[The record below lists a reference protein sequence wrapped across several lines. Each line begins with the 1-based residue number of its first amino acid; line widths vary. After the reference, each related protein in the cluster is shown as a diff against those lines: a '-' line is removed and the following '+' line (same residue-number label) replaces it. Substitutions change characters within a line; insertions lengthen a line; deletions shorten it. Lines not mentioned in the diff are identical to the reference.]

1 MKCWYTL
8 FLLLLS
14 TLSLHSQSVVQTFV
28 DRCTGE
34 TKTIV
39 IPFEGSTV
47 VVFYNRS
54 RSFTINDVRSG
65 ELQAWLEETYLWWE
79 NISPCSTNQATTTTT
94 QNTAQNATQNATASA
109 TSSTPPPD
117 QSSGSTSQS
126 SSTETSSNSKG
137 ETSESTGSNDSGS
150 DGDNQEGDSSSGDDS
165 SEGDSEESSEESSEE
180 ESEESEESDDSEED
194 DDKNSNKKANPVI
207 VAANVATMSALDGS
221 VNFVTNV
228 GMSQASLSG
237 IDSYS
242 ANLMVWDNLQQYNIN
257 LAKSTT
263 NKEQLVTL
271 SRQKGFKVYGG
282 NIKNISASSINM
294 MYSFGMFNVAYGKSK
309 VYLLDKGLVT
319 GWASNF
325 MAMKMGKDYT
335 FLPTVVGFVT
345 KPYTFNRVVI
355 SPMLA
360 IASNPIMYT
369 TSTSKISSNL
379 NVIFVAGYS
388 GSFNLTRNFYLNLG
402 FNIVESTANLP
413 LTWAATIGSR
423 FQF

>member
-8 FLLLLS
+8 FLFLLS

-34 TKTIV
+34 VKTIV

-54 RSFTINDVRSG
+54 KSFTINDVRSG

-79 NISPCSTNQATTTTT
+79 NISPCSTNQATSTVT
-94 QNTAQNATQNATASA
+94 QNTTQNATQNATASA
-109 TSSTPPPD
+109 TSSTPPPT
-117 QSSGSTSQS
+117 QSSSSTSQS
-126 SSTETSSNSKG
+126 SSTETSSNSTG

-180 ESEESEESDDSEED
+180 ESEESEESDDSEEE

-221 VNFVTNV
+221 VNFVTNI
-228 GMSQASLSG
+228 GLSQASLSG

-271 SRQKGFKVYGG
+271 SRESGVKVYGG
-282 NIKNISASSINM
+282 NIKNISSSSINM

-309 VYLLDKGLVT
+309 VYILDKGLVA

-335 FLPTVVGFVT
+335 FLPTIVGFAT
-345 KPYTFNRVVI
+345 KPYTMNRVVI